1 MSWERLLMDAG
12 LSERE
17 VNTVMVLSDSPNM
30 KASEIAKKIATTRLD
45 AYNSL
50 EKLQRIGIVTSTAD
64 RPMRFSSPPINEVV
78 SHLIEI
84 NKEQLSRMEE
94 SYQNLIAGKETT
106 SFKGESQLDEPKFAV
121 LKERV
126 HILKRVEKM
135 AEDAEES
142 LTLVLGKFGI
152 LQLCRNPALAEVN
165 SAAERGIVIRVLAQL
180 DRRTTRFYNELNDM
194 IEVKH
199 SDDLDAQGAVVD
211 SSEVIQYLTMEDN
224 PVGRGKEDAALF
236 VESETF
242 AESQLN
248 LIDAIWE
255 EAIPFETAS
264 KRFTEEKIVDP
275 LKLTLDSMSFLEK
288 IREVLEIND
297 NLPETD
303 TPFNPDAFMAS
314 GLEVNEARRTLE
326 TGGVQSLAAFGI
338 DLTSL
343 LRQVGNRI
351 GQELAFS
358 LKDIDGNIEFLN
370 EMMDWWEYAGL
381 GKLSYDLDPDFHI
394 KVELSNQSK
403 DSDLLPLWALD
414 DGIIEGA
421 LNEKYNSESGVLIR
435 RVESQDDDEF
445 CRYNLIMSQ

>member
-17 VNTVMVLSDSPNM
+17 VNTVMVLSSTPNM
-30 KASEIAKKIATTRLD
+30 KASEIAKKIGTTRLD

-50 EKLQRIGIVTSTAD
+50 ERLQRIGIVTSTAD
-64 RPMRFSSPPINEVV
+64 RPMRFSSPSINEVV

-94 SYQNLIAGKETT
+94 SYGNLISGKETS
-106 SFKGESQLDEPKFAV
+106 SFEQERVSDEPKFAV

-165 SAAERGIVIRVLAQL
+165 SAAERGILVRVLAQL
-180 DRRTTRFYNELNDM
+180 DRRTTRFYGDLNEL

-211 SSEVIQYLTMEDN
+211 SSEVIQYLTMEEN

-264 KRFTEEKIVDP
+264 KRFTEKKIVDP
-275 LKLTLDSMSFLEK
+275 LKLTLDSMSFLER

-314 GLEVNEARRTLE
+314 GLEVSEARRALE
-326 TGGVQSLAAFGI
+326 TGGVQSLGAFGI

-358 LKDIDGNIEFLN
+358 LRDIDGNIEFLN

-394 KVELSNQSK
+394 KVELSNTS
-403 DSDLLPLWALD
+403 SDAESLPLWALD

-421 LNEKYNSESGVLIR
+421 LSERYTPESGVSVR
-435 RVESQDDDEF
+435 RVESEVEGEF